1 MRLKFIKLNYE
12 IKIALTLF
20 LFFFLLKLNQTSFE
34 YTLIGNTYNLKFYVY
49 DYLNFFFS
57 KLSYI
62 DFLVLILLL
71 IPGIIISN
79 LDTNFTNISIY
90 LLYLFFFTPIFIFF
104 LKIDIN
110 FFKTLTNKTISLN
123 QLDLYLLFFFLYLN
137 LLLLIFFSKLKI
149 NFIIKPLIINEKT
162 IKFLCFLFILFLI
175 FFSLLKIYLA
185 VEKFDFDL
193 SNFSVNKN
201 SSFRGLLNGLYGRI
215 YYISLFVVMPLYYL
229 IDKKKYEL
237 IFISF
242 IYLLLFILFQTK
254 INLVLMIMIIFWSK
268 SELFNFEKLKHNFL
282 KLILIGLALTLI
294 ISLFLHQKYQ
304 IHSSLYFERIFLS
317 QSKNLFLVYDFIN
330 LNDLIYLTHMSFL
343 DYFYP
348 YELNFYDLI
357 KKIYG
362 GGSATSNSYII
373 DGLASFGMMGFF
385 FVTLVFSLIF
395 KIIDNQIN
403 FNKSKFNLIYLIQI
417 IGFLS
422 FPLGT
427 QFLTYGLGL
436 TILLSMIKIQK

>member
-1 MRLKFIKLNYE
+1 
-12 IKIALTLF
+12 
-20 LFFFLLKLNQTSFE
+20 
-34 YTLIGNTYNLKFYVY
+34 
-49 DYLNFFFS
+49 
-57 KLSYI
+57 
-62 DFLVLILLL
+62 
-71 IPGIIISN
+71 
-79 LDTNFTNISIY
+79 
-90 LLYLFFFTPIFIFF
+90 
-104 LKIDIN
+104 
-110 FFKTLTNKTISLN
+110 
-123 QLDLYLLFFFLYLN
+123 
-137 LLLLIFFSKLKI
+137 
-149 NFIIKPLIINEKT
+149 
-162 IKFLCFLFILFLI
+162 
-175 FFSLLKIYLA
+175 LA